1 MTPGEQAK
9 LEVLGGWLAV
19 ELGKHFGTDVVF
31 AGIWQEIQ
39 RRIGVA
45 VAKEREACAKLVDSA
60 VMILPGPALYDQEAM
75 AMSLAAA
82 IRARSLA

>member
-1 MTPGEQAK
+1 MTPEEQAK

-39 RRIGVA
+39 RRIGAA
-45 VAKEREACAKLVDSA
+45 VAEEQEACARLIEERESGLPDA
-60 VMILPGPALYDQEAM
+60 VRRGDYLRGA
-75 AMSLAAA
+75 LAAA
-82 IRARSLA
+82 IRARSYA